1 MKKNQE
7 PRLAVLI
14 DADNTSAKWAEA
26 IFHEVARLGEAS
38 VRRIYGDFSGPYL
51 RGWEQELE
59 GHAVIPHQQFAY
71 TQGKNSSDIALVIDA
86 MDLLHTG
93 RFDGFVLVSSDSDST
108 RLASRIREQGLPVYG
123 IGKNDTPR
131 AFRRACK
138 QFIFIEN
145 LMPGVKSVPA
155 PHSDDATK
163 ESTSQCGLARLG
175 LRWDDVRGLRFVAG
189 VVARLMSDE
198 VSGGYK
204 AALVGE
210 SGRICAAD
218 VAALDG
224 RGRESRRRGGR
235 AVERA
240 TVREAAGVGCEA
252 AHRRTLSGTIRGG
265 DVRWGGILTAPGS
278 VSAM

>member
-1 MKKNQE
+1 MDITGAAEPGDHRKKTRFVN
-7 PRLAVLI
+7 
-14 DADNTSAKWAEA
+14 
-26 IFHEVARLGEAS
+26 
-38 VRRIYGDFSGPYL
+38 
-51 RGWEQELE
+51 
-59 GHAVIPHQQFAY
+59 
-71 TQGKNSSDIALVIDA
+71 
-86 MDLLHTG
+86 LHTIAGDASSILAG
-93 RFDGFVLVSSDSDST
+93 R
-108 RLASRIREQGLPVYG
+108 ARE
-123 IGKNDTPR
+123 
-131 AFRRACK
+131 
-138 QFIFIEN
+138 
-145 LMPGVKSVPA
+145 
-155 PHSDDATK
+155 
-163 ESTSQCGLARLG
+163 CGLARLG

-252 AHRRTLSGTIRGG
+252 AHRRTLSGTI
-265 DVRWGGILTAPGS
+265 
-278 VSAM
+278 